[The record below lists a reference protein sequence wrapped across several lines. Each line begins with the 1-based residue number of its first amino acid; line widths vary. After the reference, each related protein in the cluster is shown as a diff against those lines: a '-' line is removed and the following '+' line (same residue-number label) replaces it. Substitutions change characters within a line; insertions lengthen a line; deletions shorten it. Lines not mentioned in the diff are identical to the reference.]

1 MNCPECASEIQPDQ
15 NYCRDCGLELI
26 PRPRSR
32 FREMGVAL
40 LALMFVGLM
49 VAIFGKMFE
58 MRPLAYLG
66 LAVLLTGAFIFAVYG
81 FFPETRAEKRSMRK
95 PVAPTPQ
102 VSVEKADTTNKLLP
116 VGENDFIPSVVENST
131 ELLKNSSKRERI

>member
-1 MNCPECASEIQPDQ
+1 
-15 NYCRDCGLELI
+15 LELI

-32 FREMGVAL
+32 FREVGVAL
-40 LALMFVGLM
+40 LVLMFVGLM

-81 FFPETRAEKRSMRK
+81 FLRETRPRRRSMRK